1 MIVISWPVVEILLQ
15 LENYNLMDE
24 SIEKVQNDN
33 LEVKMQ

>member
-33 LEVKMQ
+33 VEVKMQ